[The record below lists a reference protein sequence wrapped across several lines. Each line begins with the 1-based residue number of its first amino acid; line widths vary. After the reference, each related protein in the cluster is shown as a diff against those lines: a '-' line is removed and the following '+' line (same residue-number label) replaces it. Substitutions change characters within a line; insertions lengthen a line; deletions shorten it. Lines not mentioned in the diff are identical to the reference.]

1 MRAELGGTISFEVAI
16 VFSSD
21 WHVGAG
27 GDAKGGIDSLV
38 ARDGNDLPYVQ
49 GSTLRGV
56 WRDAAEQL
64 AFALDGGALG
74 PWSEA
79 VSGLF
84 GSQPA
89 ITKSSEAPL
98 GSLVDIRDAHL
109 PDRLVQALA
118 TPCPG
123 ARRLRDALVFVKPGV
138 KIDLA
143 TGRAKPDFLRFE
155 EVARRAATLESRCEL
170 DLDAFPDGHRPA
182 AVAFLVASARLV
194 LRLGGKRRR
203 GMGDCRLSLTP
214 TEPLSLDGQEA
225 VEKGDAEALHR
236 AATALLRSAETAP
249 ARKTAVGGAGD
260 PPGYAVPRTAANWIR
275 VPLTIT
281 TKAPVV
287 VPKTING
294 NVVSSHD
301 HVPGTYLL
309 RHVAQALD
317 GHGFD
322 PWAEIVTGNIRV
334 LNATPS
340 DGSDR
345 GLPRPLAWCGPKSGG
360 EELPGRLSRL
370 NEAHVTMIREAE
382 GRGIAFRPVAQ
393 GQYAIGRDRLRGV
406 ALETRTHNTV
416 DDVLQRPTEDVGG
429 VYVYEAIPAAT
440 ELRAEV
446 VLEPTIADKL
456 PDGWEAH
463 VAGSVKLG
471 RARRSGYGTAEI
483 DVAGVPTEIPAP
495 SVSSSRR
502 YALWLLSDAILR
514 SDSLRPG
521 TTAGDLLG
529 TLQAAV
535 DQIVPGSGGPR
546 LSFVQYRGH
555 PHRGHPQ
562 VSLATVRLESWQTRW
577 GLPRPT
583 LIGLSGGSCAII
595 ELRDGRPSDDASIL
609 KGLGE
614 RGIGE
619 RRGEGFGD
627 LRLEPADND
636 KIGQSLV
643 LTPIGAAAADALG
656 DEPGS
661 SDDSYCAPDDSLAE
675 DPFALAVEEAAWRQA
690 IIDAARTF
698 AASPESVKEKLG
710 WSVGK
715 DGASKPGMSQLGTL
729 RAVMGTLST
738 ESDAK
743 RVQNWIAKTE
753 KNEARREKW
762 GEALRMLKRLVENE
776 SGGAVWKLLDESGAF
791 SVKPLAR
798 SPEAMREHLRLDALR
813 ALLLAA
819 IRAHKRRV
827 EKAARRAQG
836 EAV

>member
-16 VFSSD
+16 GFSSD

-74 PWSEA
+74 SWSEA

-143 TGRAKPDFLRFE
+143 TGRAEPNFLRFE
-155 EVARRAATLESRCEL
+155 EVARRAATLQSRCEL
-170 DLDAFPDGHRPA
+170 DLNAFADGHRPA

-194 LRLGGKRRR
+194 RRLGGKRRR
-203 GMGDCRLSLTP
+203 GMGDCRLSLAATA
-214 TEPLSLDGQEA
+214 PLSLDGREA
-225 VEKGDAEALHR
+225 VEAGDAEALHR
-236 AATALLRSAETAP
+236 AATALLRSAGTAP
-249 ARKTAVGGAGD
+249 PARETAVGGAGN
-260 PPGYAVPRTAANWIR
+260 PPGYAVPRTAAANWIR

-294 NVVSSHD
+294 NVVSSYD

-309 RHVAQALD
+309 RHVAQALE
-317 GHGFD
+317 GRGFD

-340 DGSDR
+340 DGSGR

-360 EELPGRLSRL
+360 KERPGLLSRL
-370 NEAHVTMIREAE
+370 NEEHATMIREAE
-382 GRGIAFRPVAQ
+382 GKGIAFRPVAQ
-393 GQYAIGRDRLRGV
+393 GQYAIGRYRLRGV
-406 ALETRTHNTV
+406 ALETRAHNTV

-456 PDGWEAH
+456 PHGWEAR
-463 VAGSVKLG
+463 VAGGVKLG

-483 DVAGVPTEIPAP
+483 DVAGGPTKITAP
-495 SVSSSRR
+495 SVSPSRR

-546 LSFVQYRGH
+546 LSFVQS
-555 PHRGHPQ
+555 RGHPQ

-595 ELRDGRPSDDASIL
+595 KLRDGRPSDDSSIL
-609 KGLGE
+609 KGLAE

-636 KIGQSLV
+636 QIGQSLV
-643 LTPIGAAAADALG
+643 LTPIEAAADAPG

-661 SDDSYCAPDDSLAE
+661 SDDSDRAPDDSLAE
-675 DPFALAVEEAAWRQA
+675 DPFAKAVEEAAWRQA

-698 AASPESVKEKLG
+698 AASRERVKEKLG

-738 ESDAK
+738 QSDAK

-762 GEALRMLKRLVENE
+762 GESLGKLKPLVEDG
-776 SGGAVWKLLDESGAF
+776 SGGAVWNLLDESDAF
-791 SVKPLAR
+791 SVKPLATSR
-798 SPEAMREHLRLDALR
+798 EAMRERLRLDALR
-813 ALLLAA
+813 ALVLAA

-827 EKAARRAQG
+827 EKPARRVQR

>member
-1 MRAELGGTISFEVAI
+1 MKTELGGTISFEVAI
-16 VFSSD
+16 GFSSD

-74 PWSEA
+74 SWSEA
-79 VSGLF
+79 VSDLF

-89 ITKSSEAPL
+89 IAKSSDAPL
-98 GSLVDIRDAHL
+98 GSLIDIRDAHL
-109 PDRLVQALA
+109 PDRLAQALA

-143 TGRAKPDFLRFE
+143 TGRAEPNFLRFE
-155 EVARRAATLESRCEL
+155 EVARRGATLESRCEL
-170 DLDAFPDGHRPA
+170 DLDAFPDVHRPA

-194 LRLGGKRRR
+194 QRLGGKRRR
-203 GMGDCRLSLTP
+203 GMGDCRLSLAATA
-214 TEPLSLDGQEA
+214 PLSLGGQTVEA
-225 VEKGDAEALHR
+225 GDAEALHR
-236 AATALLRSAETAP
+236 AATALLRSAGTAP
-249 ARKTAVGGAGD
+249 ARETAVVD
-260 PPGYAVPRTAANWIR
+260 PPPGYAVPRTAAAKWIQ

-281 TKAPVV
+281 TKAPIV

-309 RHVAQALD
+309 RHVAQALE

-340 DGSDR
+340 DGSGR
-345 GLPRPLAWCGPKSGG
+345 GLPRPLVWCGPKSGG
-360 EELPGRLSRL
+360 KERPGRLSRL
-370 NEAHVTMIREAE
+370 NEAHADKIRKFE
-382 GRGIAFRPVAQ
+382 GKGIAFRPVAQ
-393 GQYAIGRDRLRGV
+393 GQYVIGRDRIRGV

-440 ELRAEV
+440 TLRAAV
-446 VLEPTIADKL
+446 VLEPTIAGKL
-456 PDGWEAH
+456 PKGREAR
-463 VAGSVKLG
+463 VAGGVKLG

-483 DVAGVPTEIPAP
+483 DMPGDRTEIPAP
-495 SVSSSRR
+495 SVSRSRR

-521 TTAGDLLG
+521 TTARDLLG

-546 LSFVQYRGH
+546 LSFVQY
-555 PHRGHPQ
+555 RGHPQ

-595 ELRDGRPSDDASIL
+595 ELLDGRPSDDSSIL
-609 KGLGE
+609 KGLAE

-627 LRLEPADND
+627 LWLEPADNNQ
-636 KIGQSLV
+636 IGQSLV
-643 LTPIGAAAADALG
+643 LTPIEAAADAPG

-661 SDDSYCAPDDSLAE
+661 SDDSDRAPDDSLAE
-675 DPFALAVEEAAWRQA
+675 DPFAKAVEEAAWRQA

-698 AASPESVKEKLG
+698 AASQERVKEKLG

-729 RAVMGTLST
+729 RAVMGTLSA

-753 KNEARREKW
+753 KNDTRREKW
-762 GEALRMLKRLVENE
+762 GEALTKLESLVKDE
-776 SGGAVWKLLDESGAF
+776 SGGAVWNLLDERGAF

-798 SPEAMREHLRLDALR
+798 SPEAMRKHLRLDALR
-813 ALLLAA
+813 TLLLAA

-827 EKAARRAQG
+827 EKAARGARG

>member
-16 VFSSD
+16 RFSSD

-38 ARDGNDLPYVQ
+38 ARDGSDLPYVQ

-79 VSGLF
+79 ISGLF

-109 PDRLVQALA
+109 PDRLAQALA

-143 TGRAKPDFLRFE
+143 TGRAEPNFLRFE
-155 EVARRAATLESRCEL
+155 EVARRDATLQSRCEL
-170 DLDAFPDGHRPA
+170 DLNAFSGDHRPA
-182 AVAFLVASARLV
+182 VVAFLVASARLV
-194 LRLGGKRRR
+194 RRLGGKRRR
-203 GMGDCRLSLTP
+203 GMGDCRLSLAP
-214 TEPLSLDGQEA
+214 TAPLSLDGREA

-236 AATALLRSAETAP
+236 AATALLRSAGTAP
-249 ARKTAVGGAGD
+249 ARKTTVVGAGD
-260 PPGYAVPRTAANWIR
+260 PPGYAVPRTAAKKWIG
-275 VPLTIT
+275 VSLTIT

-309 RHVAQALD
+309 RHVAQALE

-340 DGSDR
+340 DGSGR

-370 NEAHVTMIREAE
+370 NEEHADEIRESE
-382 GRGIAFRPVAQ
+382 GKGIAFRPVAQ
-393 GQYAIGRDRLRGV
+393 GQYVIGRDRLRGV

-456 PDGWEAH
+456 PHGWEAR
-463 VAGSVKLG
+463 VAGGVKLG

-483 DVAGVPTEIPAP
+483 GVAEAPTEIPVP
-495 SVSSSRR
+495 SVSPSRR

-521 TTAGDLLG
+521 TTARDLLG

-535 DQIVPGSGGPR
+535 DQIAPGSGGPR

-555 PHRGHPQ
+555 PQ
-562 VSLATVRLESWQTRW
+562 VSLAILRLESWQTRW

-609 KGLGE
+609 KGLAE

-627 LRLEPADND
+627 LWLEPADND
-636 KIGQSLV
+636 QIGQSLV
-643 LTPIGAAAADALG
+643 LTPIGVAAADALG

-661 SDDSYCAPDDSLAE
+661 SDDSYRAPDGSLAK
-675 DPFALAVEEAAWRQA
+675 DSFALAVEEAAWRQA

-698 AASPESVKEKLG
+698 AASRERVEEKLG
-710 WSVGK
+710 WSVGKK

-738 ESDAK
+738 KSDAE
-743 RVQNWIAKTE
+743 RVQNWIAKTG

-762 GEALRMLKRLVENE
+762 GKALTKLESLVKDE
-776 SGGAVWKLLDESGAF
+776 SGDAVWELLDKSGAF

-813 ALLLAA
+813 TLLLAA

-827 EKAARRAQG
+827 EKAARRARG

>member
-16 VFSSD
+16 GFSSD

-109 PDRLVQALA
+109 PDRLVRALA

-143 TGRAKPDFLRFE
+143 TGRAEPNFLRFE
-155 EVARRAATLESRCEL
+155 EVARRNATLESRCEL

-182 AVAFLVASARLV
+182 AVAFLVASAGLV
-194 LRLGGKRRR
+194 RRLGGKRRR
-203 GMGDCRLSLTP
+203 GMGDCRLSLAAMA
-214 TEPLSLDGQEA
+214 PLSLDGKKA
-225 VEKGDAEALHR
+225 VEAGNAEALHH
-236 AATALLRSAETAP
+236 AATALLRSAGTAP

-260 PPGYAVPRTAANWIR
+260 PPGYAVPRTAAANWIR

-340 DGSDR
+340 DGSGR

-360 EELPGRLSRL
+360 ETLPGRLSRL
-370 NEAHVTMIREAE
+370 NEAHANMIREAE
-382 GRGIAFRPVAQ
+382 GKGIAFRPVAQ

-440 ELRAEV
+440 EFRAEV

-456 PDGWEAH
+456 PDGWEAR
-463 VAGSVKLG
+463 VAGGVKLG

-495 SVSSSRR
+495 SVSPSRR

-535 DQIVPGSGGPR
+535 DQIVRGSGGPR
-546 LSFVQYRGH
+546 LSFVQY
-555 PHRGHPQ
+555 RGHPQ

-595 ELRDGRPSDDASIL
+595 ELRDGRPSDDESIELRDGRPSDDESIELRDGQPSDDESIL
-609 KGLGE
+609 KELAE

-636 KIGQSLV
+636 QIGQSLV
-643 LTPIGAAAADALG
+643 LTPIGAAANAPG
-656 DEPGS
+656 DEPES
-661 SDDSYCAPDDSLAE
+661 SDDSYRAPDDSLAE
-675 DPFALAVEEAAWRQA
+675 DPFAQAVEEAAWRQA

-698 AASPESVKEKLG
+698 AASRERVKEKLG

-738 ESDAK
+738 KSDAE

-762 GEALRMLKRLVENE
+762 GEALTMLKRLVEDG
-776 SGGAVWKLLDESGAF
+776 SGGAVWELLDESGAF
-791 SVKPLAR
+791 SVKPLVLL
-798 SPEAMREHLRLDALR
+798 SHKDAEVQ
-813 ALLLAA
+813 
-819 IRAHKRRV
+819 KV
-827 EKAARRAQG
+827 ESF
-836 EAV
+836 